1 MKTTNALTVDVE
13 DYFHVSAFSNH
24 IDRNHWDRYP
34 CRVEANTRLLLGM
47 FSEAD
52 VKATFF
58 VLGWVA
64 ERYPALVREIAA
76 RGHEVACHGYSHELV
91 YHQTPAVFREESKRA
106 KDVLEDIIQKPIN
119 GYRAASYSIT
129 PKSTWALDVL
139 AELGFRYDSSIF
151 PVRHDR
157 YGIPGARREPHIM
170 STPAGHALVEFPLST
185 LQVFRYRLP
194 VAGGG
199 YFRLFPYWFT
209 RYALSRINAADGLP
223 YVFYLHPWE
232 IDPDQPRVS
241 AGMLSRFRHYQ
252 NLGRC
257 QERLVALLQDFS
269 FDTVEHVL
277 TGLGLLTVS
286 GDTALD
292 RKKMSDL
299 ASIVRPD

>member
-1 MKTTNALTVDVE
+1 MVTNALTVDVE
-13 DYFHVSAFSNH
+13 DYFHVSAFSDQ
-24 IDRNHWDRYP
+24 IDRNRWDSYP

-47 FSEAD
+47 FSEAG

-76 RGHEVACHGYSHELV
+76 SGHEVACHGYSHELV
-91 YHQTPAVFREESKRA
+91 YRQTPAVFREESKRA
-106 KDVLEDIIQKPIN
+106 KDVLEGIVQQPIK

-157 YGIPGARREPHIM
+157 YGMPGARREPHIM
-170 STPAGHALVEFPLST
+170 STPGGHALVEFPLST
-185 LQVFRYRLP
+185 LQFHRYRLP

-209 RYALSRINAADGLP
+209 RYALNRINVADGLP
-223 YVFYLHPWE
+223 VVFYLHPWE
-232 IDPDQPRVS
+232 VDPDQPRVS
-241 AGMLSRFRHYQ
+241 SGMLSRFRHYQ
-252 NLGRC
+252 NLRRC
-257 QERLVALLQDFS
+257 QERLATLLQEFS
-269 FDTVEHVL
+269 FDTAEHVL
-277 TGLGLLTVS
+277 TRLGLLTVS
-286 GDTALD
+286 GDTLPD
-292 RKKMSDL
+292 GKKIS
-299 ASIVRPD
+299 ASAAMTGPD